1 MKFETNV
8 KVRFCETDALGH
20 LNNVSYFIYLEEAR
34 VEFFKALNPDMT
46 IENWNIILASTSCDF
61 IKQVY
66 FDEILSIETSVEK
79 IGTSSFHIVHEVFNP
94 AKEVVARGRAAVVHF
109 DFHSQTTEPLPDFMK
124 ERLNKYYQEKIS
136 SN

>member
-34 VEFFKALNPDMT
+34 VDFFKLLNPEMR

-61 IKQVY
+61 IKQAY
-66 FDEILSIETSVEK
+66 FDQILTIETAVEK
-79 IGTSSFHIVHEVFNP
+79 IGTSSFNIVHEVFNP
-94 AKEVVARGRAAVVHF
+94 AKEVVARGRAVVVHF
-109 DFHSQTTEPLPDFMK
+109 DFNTQSSKPLSESMK
-124 ERLNKYYQEKIS
+124 ERLNLYYHEKIPR
-136 SN
+136 